1 MRSLGLSGVTELV
14 PLLTASLGPQSKQSG
29 PLALM
34 THEEE
39 SPPALPALFDVPLS
53 ICSLSVSVICLDL
66 FVLVSKFFSIPEV
79 TTGTHS
85 PFHKRS
91 TLTTCTLNL
100 LTGFFLALLSLF
112 LPNPSQRI
120 LHATS
125 DDASRPPTMTS
136 TLHWVI
142 PLQLPQPLAL
152 WWHLTSL
159 CHRYS

>member
-14 PLLTASLGPQSKQSG
+14 PMLTTSSGPQSKAVRSSCTHDSG
-29 PLALM
+29 GVSSS
-34 THEEE
+34 T
-39 SPPALPALFDVPLS
+39 SCTFWCSLS
-53 ICSLSVSVICLDL
+53 IFRLSVSVISLDL

-85 PFHKRS
+85 PFHKQS
-91 TLTTCTLNL
+91 TFTTCTLSL
-100 LTGFFLALLSLF
+100 PAGFFLALLSLF

-125 DDASRPPTMTS
+125 DNASRPSTMTS
-136 TLHWVI
+136 TLHWDI
-142 PLQLPQPLAL
+142 PLQLPHPLAL

-159 CHRYS
+159 CHQYS